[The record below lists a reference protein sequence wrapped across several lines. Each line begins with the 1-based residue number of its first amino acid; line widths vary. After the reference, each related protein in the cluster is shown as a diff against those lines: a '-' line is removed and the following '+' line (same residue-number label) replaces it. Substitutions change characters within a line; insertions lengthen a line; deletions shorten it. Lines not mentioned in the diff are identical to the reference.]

1 MSTGY
6 AHDIMGNLNAGAVGW
21 IDWNMLLDDTGG
33 PNHVGNVCDAPMMAS
48 VTDQERLEG
57 LEKVG
62 VCKR

>member
-1 MSTGY
+1 
-6 AHDIMGNLNAGAVGW
+6 MGNLNAGAVGW